1 VSEKSSLIGIDVGG
15 SGIKGAI
22 VDPTAGNAHGRIRID
37 TPQPS
42 TPDAVAKVI
51 AEVVDRLDCSGPIGC
66 TFPAVVTGGV
76 VRTAANID
84 KSWIGTNAVS
94 LVTHATG
101 RQCAAVNDADAA
113 GIAEARFGAAA
124 GRRGLVVVV
133 TVGTGLGTALIS
145 DGLLV
150 PNAEL
155 GHLEIDGHDADAW
168 ASDSARERKKL
179 GWRVWAERLDLYL
192 TRLHDLLWP
201 ELIVIGGGVVKHADK
216 FFDLLDP
223 GCAIR
228 VAELGNLAG
237 IVGAALVADEH
248 APRDRE

>member
-1 VSEKSSLIGIDVGG
+1 MSHFSSLIGVDVGG

-22 VDPTAGNAHGRIRID
+22 VDPESGNAHGRIRIE
-37 TPQPS
+37 TPQPA

-51 AEVVDRLDCSGPIGC
+51 AEVVDRLDCDGPIGC

-94 LVTHATG
+94 LVNHATG
-101 RQCAAVNDADAA
+101 RTCVAVNDADAA

-124 GRRGLVVVV
+124 GRRGLVIVV
-133 TVGTGLGTALIS
+133 TVGTGLGTALVS
-145 DGLLV
+145 DGVLV
-150 PNAEL
+150 PNSEL
-155 GHLEIDGHDADAW
+155 GHIEIDGRVADSW
-168 ASDSARERKKL
+168 ASDSARERKSL
-179 GWRVWAERLDLYL
+179 GWKAWAERLDVYL

-216 FFDLLDP
+216 FLDLVDP

-237 IVGAALVADEH
+237 IVGAALVVDEH
-248 APRDRE
+248 LTRDRE